1 MPGDSPLPRLFR
13 IMLSPRRNWGKTG
26 YNLPT
31 SATQLLPSQVLSL
44 PGVHPENMAIGGNL
58 VPFQWLRNHLP
69 PLLEIRWKEKHRE
82 RCIAI
87 SFNLVIVFQCY
98 CFGAL
103 VPSLLDLRGA
113 NSPFL
118 VPKLLTHNCLMHNW
132 VFMNMCLM
140 LLLLLFAFLS
150 F

>member
-1 MPGDSPLPRLFR
+1 MWQPSPQTLPHHAKSMEKLREDWVQPSH
-13 IMLSPRRNWGKTG
+13 ICHTATPLSGLIITWGTSWEYGYWGKPG
-26 YNLPT
+26 
-31 SATQLLPSQVLSL
+31 SL
-44 PGVHPENMAIGGNL
+44 H
-58 VPFQWLRNHLP
+58 QWLRNHLP

-82 RCIAI
+82 KCIAI

-118 VPKLLTHNCLMHNW
+118 VPKLLTHYCLMHNW